1 MFNWLKFTHIAGLVI
16 FLGSIFTFILI
27 STLIENAS
35 LENISFGRQI
45 ISRGTKVLTIPGM
58 LTIAISGLWLG
69 YIRYGLRHRFF
80 LIKALLI
87 SVILIN
93 TTLFILPAV
102 NSATDIAIKSLEEGV
117 ILSEYKP
124 AYMKESMFGALNVF
138 IAIVAAII
146 GVRSKK
152 ID

>member
-1 MFNWLKFTHIAGLVI
+1 MSKWLRLTHIAGLVI

-27 STLIENAS
+27 SALIETAS

-45 ISRGTKVLTIPGM
+45 ISKGTKVLTIPGM

-80 LIKALLI
+80 LIKAMLI
-87 SVILIN
+87 SVIVIN
-93 TTLFILPAV
+93 TTFFILPAV
-102 NSATDIAIKSLEEGV
+102 NSATEIAIKSLAQGV
-117 ILSEYKP
+117 LLPEYKP
-124 AYMKESMFGALNVF
+124 AYMQESIFGAVNVF

-146 GVRSKK
+146 GVKSKK